1 MTGVVLITGG
11 SRGIGAEVARLAAQ
25 RGYSVAINFRR
36 GREAAESLVKEIQT
50 GGGRAAAFRADV
62 AFDREVRN
70 LFLRVE
76 SQMGP
81 PVALVNSAGI
91 SPPPQFAIDFDAN
104 ELQELFAINLVGTML
119 CCREAIKRMAKSQG
133 GKGGSIVN
141 VSSMAATIGG
151 RQGSSH
157 YAASKAAVDCFTVGL
172 AKEVAE
178 EGIRVNAVRPGMT
191 RTDMTA
197 ELAQDADCRRRTEET
212 IAMRRFAE
220 AKEVAAPV
228 LWLLSQEAS
237 FVSGALIDVSGG
249 GFVIYGGREPE
260 P

>member
-1 MTGVVLITGG
+1 MTGVLLITGG

-36 GREAAESLVKEIQT
+36 GREAAEALVKEIQA

-76 SQMGP
+76 SQMGA

-91 SPPPQFAIDFDAN
+91 SPPPQEAVDFDAN
-104 ELQELFAINLVGTML
+104 ELQELMAINLIGTMI
-119 CCREAIKRMAKSQG
+119 CCREAVKRMAKSRG
-133 GKGGSIVN
+133 GTGGSIVN
-141 VSSMAATIGG
+141 LSSMAATIGG
-151 RQGSSH
+151 RPGSSH
-157 YAASKAAVDCFTVGL
+157 YAASKAGVDCFTVGL

-191 RTDMTA
+191 LTDMTA
-197 ELAQDADCRRRTEET
+197 DLAQDEDCRRLTEET
-212 IAMRRFAE
+212 IAMNRFAE

-228 LWLLSQEAS
+228 LWLLSSEAS
-237 FVSGALIDVSGG
+237 FVSGALLDASGG
-249 GFVIYGGREPE
+249 GFVISGGRTAET
-260 P
+260 